1 MVKLQRNNPNV
12 GRLYYMDS
20 LRALAISLIVLGHCL
35 GGFTP
40 SSPLGIALYNFSSG
54 ATALFVFISGFFLH
68 RIYYQ
73 RITYTKFVKMKFID
87 IGIPYL
93 LLSSIFLFFNL
104 LRYGKLPPFPIS
116 HQFYDSLSSVNLFI
130 LYLLTGAT
138 QSAYWYI
145 PFILGIFLLTP
156 LYFRFLGFSQ
166 NFKIAMIIALFV
178 TSSIAWRPTANI
190 NVVQSVIYFTPFYL
204 SGMYFSEH
212 EARVRKIVM
221 KLLYPL
227 GFTFLSTLALM
238 HFKGVVGNSH
248 KSDLFEFSGIDLVV
262 LKESALIL
270 FSLSILYRYFDKSSW
285 FLGRLA
291 NLSFPIFFLHGFVL
305 YTISKIGYLS
315 FFYKNVCTRVF
326 LFVVVMII
334 STSVA
339 QLVRKITGDKSRYLI
354 GK

>member
-1 MVKLQRNNPNV
+1 
-12 GRLYYMDS
+12 MDS

-40 SSPLGIALYNFSSG
+40 SSSLGIALYNFSSG
-54 ATALFVFISGFFLH
+54 ATALFVFISGFFLL
-68 RIYYQ
+68 RIYYKK
-73 RITYTKFVKMKFID
+73 ITYVKFVKMKFID

-93 LLSSIFLFFNL
+93 LLSSVFLFFNL
-104 LRYGKLPPFPIS
+104 LRFGKLPAFPIS
-116 HQFYDSLSSVNLFI
+116 YQFYDGLSSFNLFI

-156 LYFRFLGFSQ
+156 VYFRFQGFSQ
-166 NFKIAMIIALFV
+166 HFKIAVIIALFV
-178 TSSIAWRPTANI
+178 TSSIVWRPTANI

-212 EARVRKIVM
+212 EAGVRKIVK
-221 KLLYPL
+221 KLFYPL
-227 GFTFLSTLALM
+227 GFLLLSTLTLM
-238 HFKGVVGNSH
+238 HFKGVIGNAH
-248 KSDLFEFSGIDLVV
+248 KSELFEFSGIDLVV

-285 FLGRLA
+285 VLGMLA

-305 YTISKIGYLS
+305 YTFSKIGYLS

-334 STSVA
+334 SMSVA